1 MDATAYMSV
10 SVLKS
15 MRLPLTSSDG
25 FSHSPDRRDYLT
37 RHNAVL
43 HQDGLDG
50 RSATYCTATVLLS
63 LGNTLRPERFP
74 LRIIRMSDSIQ

>member
-25 FSHSPDRRDYLT
+25 FRTALT
-37 RHNAVL
+37 
-43 HQDGLDG
+43 DGI
-50 RSATYCTATVLLS
+50 T
-63 LGNTLRPERFP
+63 
-74 LRIIRMSDSIQ
+74 